1 MYLAVIILVLSHMAV
16 ELDLRGL
23 VLFQDSRLD
32 FRFAET
38 YINDDIMSRELP
50 WIEVQPIVRDLD
62 LISIYDFLLENTI
75 TVSQSVAPRRVV
87 QRGQTVEETSRKTAQ
102 TSITK
107 RSVVLLLDNIL
118 DTEAKVRKSL

>member
-1 MYLAVIILVLSHMAV
+1 MAV